1 MGIAAALWGVP
12 MGMGHPLVYNVAL
25 YALVGGAADILGAI
39 RVTHI
44 DHPLGAAVC
53 GALAHLNKLGF
64 ITAYAMSFGL
74 YRNFWEVGLGVSA
87 GYHILF
93 GALGGVAAA
102 TIFGLIRLGTA
113 RKDKGS
119 TVDTSA
125 QR

>member
-1 MGIAAALWGVP
+1 MAAWGCLIAAGRTYLDFHLGIPGHTGILWIALLIG
-12 MGMGHPLVYNVAL
+12 GKLVVRR
-25 YALVGGAADILGAI
+25 GG
-39 RVTHI
+39 
-44 DHPLGAAVC
+44 
-53 GALAHLNKLGF
+53 
-64 ITAYAMSFGL
+64 S
-74 YRNFWEVGLGVSA
+74 GLGVSA